1 MPQPSALC
9 AKSLVGLIYAPVAN
23 KRVQSLLLALN
34 ELLGVKGEDFLCKE
48 AATHLLDLDLVLLW
62 QV

>member
-1 MPQPSALC
+1 MPQAGALC
-9 AKSLVGLIYAPVAN
+9 SESLVGLINAPVAN
-23 KRVQSLLLALN
+23 EWVQSLLLALN